1 MHARDSIVATLTIR
15 NIDEE
20 LKARLRIAAAQH
32 GRSMEEE
39 VRDILRRTL
48 GKPTGPGGLG
58 SRLHQRFAVLADPG
72 LELPMRVQQPR
83 SADLPE

>member
-1 MHARDSIVATLTIR
+1 MATLTIR
-15 NIDEE
+15 NLDDE
-20 LKARLRIAAAQH
+20 LKARLRVEAAQH

-39 VRDILRRTL
+39 VREILRRAL
-48 GKPTGPGGLG
+48 SKRAGAGGMG

-72 LELPMRVQQPR
+72 LELPSRTERPR